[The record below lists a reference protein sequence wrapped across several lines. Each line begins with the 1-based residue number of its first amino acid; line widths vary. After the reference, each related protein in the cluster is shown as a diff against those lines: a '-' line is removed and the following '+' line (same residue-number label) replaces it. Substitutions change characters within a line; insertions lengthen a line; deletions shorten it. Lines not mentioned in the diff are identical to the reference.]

1 MKFHL
6 LFSTTALVVWTAS
19 CFQTLPLQSSS
30 RVCGGGGGG
39 LSSSSP
45 FNHNHQH
52 NLHQAV
58 MSSSVLDIEET
69 AERDIMTMDEWATAC
84 GVQRC
89 DGFQLVPTNQEDEP
103 LDVGVMTAVDLPAES
118 PVIFVPN
125 EMMLSA
131 NRAKDEIGTIPDAE
145 ELFAKLGVREQI
157 PRFYL
162 FLKVLKEYELGEESP
177 WFPWLNSLPRY
188 FSNGASMTHFCCS
201 NCLPPLVG
209 SLALMERTRFRQYF
223 KALNLHCDFLSNEIK
238 VHKQL
243 AKWAYNIVYT
253 RSFHDGHGDIKIAP
267 LADYVSLLIVDC
279 CIISLS
285 SFFGTDKL
293 TFLLSFSYFF

>member
-6 LFSTTALVVWTAS
+6 LFSTSVLVVWTAS
-19 CFQTLPLQSSS
+19 CFQTPPQSERKTRTPS
-30 RVCGGGGGG
+30 
-39 LSSSSP
+39 L
-45 FNHNHQH
+45 HQ
-52 NLHQAV
+52 HQAV
-58 MSSSVLDIEET
+58 MLPSVLDIEET

-89 DGFQLVPTNQEDEP
+89 EGFQLIPTNQEDEP
-103 LDVGVMTAVDLPAES
+103 LDVGVMTAVDIPAES

-125 EMMLSA
+125 EMILSA
-131 NRAKDEIGTIPDAE
+131 NRAKDEIGTILEAE

-162 FLKVLKEYELGEESP
+162 FLKILKEYELGEESP
-177 WFPWLNSLPRY
+177 YYPWLNSLPRY

-209 SLALMERTRFRQYF
+209 SLALMERTRFRQYI
-223 KALNLHCDFLSNEIK
+223 KALNLYCDFLSNETK

-253 RSFHDGHGDIKIAP
+253 RSFHDGYGDIKIAP
-267 LADYVSLLIVDC
+267 LADYVRF
-279 CIISLS
+279 ISCFVFVL
-285 SFFGTDKL
+285 FFYIRTTKL
-293 TFLLSFSYFF
+293 FFHYLF